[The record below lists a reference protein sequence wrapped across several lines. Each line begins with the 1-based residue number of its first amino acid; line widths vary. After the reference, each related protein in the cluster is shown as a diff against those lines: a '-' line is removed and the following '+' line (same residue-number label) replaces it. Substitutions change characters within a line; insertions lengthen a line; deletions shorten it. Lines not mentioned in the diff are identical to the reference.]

1 MNLKK
6 NAVSYVAWMIILLFA
21 GAGFAFTGMV
31 VAKMYNVNLI
41 LAAAGCIFVLCGI
54 LYMVYS
60 MTGYIAS
67 MKTQKTPFS
76 GFMIHAILVERIAV
90 ILLLIGGFWVRV
102 MFLSTAGE
110 EAAYYEVS
118 KVSDTNGILVQT
130 VQGSV
135 YYYCMLLHGLF
146 HIVGNRWIAGIWLQI
161 ILQLIGAVC
170 LYLAVRK
177 LIGYSAAI
185 ITYSYVLFAPS
196 SLTSGLCYS
205 PQVLYVLIFATTML
219 LFADFLE
226 RSIVYK
232 EEYPAA
238 MWIYAGIV
246 GVFVGI
252 CAYTDVTGWL
262 LLLMGYYLFMASGQ
276 KEDSRQKVLIRFVVL
291 CAASVLS
298 FFVMLFFDALLSGSH
313 FVRVVNAWFLTYSSI
328 QLNTNFWGR
337 NASIDI
343 VAIMVLISLG
353 IFSFWRRKQTERFSV
368 FVFLCLGIGLML
380 FLGITTSNMSG
391 SYLFCIF
398 LTIVA
403 SIGITELFCKEQPER
418 EKNTRKELEVTDLEE
433 EKKNEESKP
442 RFIESPL
449 PLPKKK
455 PKKSMDYAFI
465 PNDKD
470 MKYDVWVPDSDDY
483 DIKV

>member
-6 NAVSYVAWMIILLFA
+6 NAVSYVAWMIILLFT

-41 LAAAGCIFVLCGI
+41 VAAAGCIFVLCGI
-54 LYMVYS
+54 LYMIYS

-67 MKTQKTPFS
+67 MKTAKTPFS
-76 GFMIHAILVERIAV
+76 GFINYATVVERIAM
-90 ILLLIGGFWVRV
+90 ILLLMGGLAVRV

-110 EAAYYEVS
+110 DAAYYEVS

-177 LIGYSAAI
+177 LIGYWAAI

-196 SLTSGLCYS
+196 SLALGLRYS
-205 PQVLYVLIFATTML
+205 PQVLYVLIFAIAML

-226 RSIVYK
+226 RSIVHK
-232 EEYPAA
+232 EEYPVI
-238 MWIYAGIV
+238 MWGYAGVV
-246 GVFVGI
+246 GVSVGI

-262 LLLMGYYLFMASGQ
+262 LLLLGYYLFMANRK
-276 KEDSRQKVLIRFVVL
+276 KETSQKVLFRFLVL
-291 CAASVLS
+291 FLASVFS
-298 FFVMLFFDALLSGSH
+298 FFLMLFLDALLSKSS
-313 FVRVVNAWFLTYSSI
+313 FVRVVNAWFLTYNSI
-328 QLNTNFWGR
+328 QPNANFLGPE
-337 NASIDI
+337 ASLDI

-353 IFSFWRRKQTERFSV
+353 IFSFWRRRQTERFSV

-380 FLGITTSNMSG
+380 FLGITTPNMSG
-391 SYLFCIF
+391 SYLFYIV

-403 SIGITELFCKEQPER
+403 SIGITELFYKEQPEK
-418 EKNTRKELEVTDLEE
+418 EKNAENELEVIDMEE
-433 EKKNEESKP
+433 EKKNEEVKP

-483 DIKV
+483 DLKV